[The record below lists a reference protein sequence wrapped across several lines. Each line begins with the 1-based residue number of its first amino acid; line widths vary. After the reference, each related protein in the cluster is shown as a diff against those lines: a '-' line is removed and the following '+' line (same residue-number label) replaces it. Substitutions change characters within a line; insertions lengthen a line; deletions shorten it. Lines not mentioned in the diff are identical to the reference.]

1 MGYRRASLNFLG
13 IGPAELIFI
22 LVIALIVFGPKRLP
36 EIGRTLGKTMREFRN
51 LSEDL
56 TSQLREELETAS
68 EEMEAVSADVKD
80 TFAAASEEMEAVSA
94 DMKGTLAAASEE
106 MQAVSEDVK
115 GTLEAA
121 SADVQPASEEAKS
134 ELVGFT
140 PIRSAIEDVAGDG
153 LQAVEQTGQ
162 DEADV
167 GTLERE
173 PDSER
178 SS

>member
-1 MGYRRASLNFLG
+1 LNFLG

-36 EIGRTLGKTMREFRN
+36 EIGRTLGKTMREFRSV
-51 LSEDL
+51 SEEL

-68 EEMEAVSADVKD
+68 KEIE
-80 TFAAASEEMEAVSA
+80 
-94 DMKGTLAAASEE
+94 
-106 MQAVSEDVK
+106 AVSEDVK

-121 SADVQPASEEAKS
+121 SVEVQPASEEAKS
-134 ELVGFT
+134 ELVGSK
-140 PIRSAIEDVAGDG
+140 PIQSAIEDVAGDG
-153 LQAVEQTGQ
+153 LQAAEQTSQG
-162 DEADV
+162 APDV
-167 GTLERE
+167 GALERE

>member
-1 MGYRRASLNFLG
+1 MNFLG

-36 EIGRTLGKTMREFRN
+36 EIGRTLGKTMREFRSV
-51 LSEDL
+51 SEEL

-68 EEMEAVSADVKD
+68 KEIEAVSADVK
-80 TFAAASEEMEAVSA
+80 
-94 DMKGTLAAASEE
+94 GTLEAASEE

-121 SADVQPASEEAKS
+121 SVEVQPASEEAKS
-134 ELVGFT
+134 ELVGSK
-140 PIRSAIEDVAGDG
+140 PIQSAIEDVAGDG
-153 LQAVEQTGQ
+153 LQAAEQTSQG
-162 DEADV
+162 APDV
-167 GTLERE
+167 GALERE